1 MVPDRRGSFSSFC
14 KRTAER
20 KIRRNIVIHQY
31 KNNGYNI
38 VMDISSGSVH
48 VVDDVVYDAVAL
60 LEPVIGEVMSPV
72 QIPETARKPGSIW
85 QLLDGIK
92 ESGLQNDAFLD
103 LLYEMIGERVAPG
116 KVKLLF
122 FVSWNV

>member
-1 MVPDRRGSFSSFC
+1 MMQKDIKTAHSTRIFKTFHSRKNEKSGTGEGSFTG
-14 KRTAER
+14 RDQQTAE
-20 KIRRNIVIHQY
+20 
-31 KNNGYNI
+31 G
-38 VMDISSGSVH
+38 
-48 VVDDVVYDAVAL
+48 L
-60 LEPVIGEVMSPV
+60 
-72 QIPETARKPGSIW
+72 PETGRKPGSIW

-92 ESGLQNDAFLD
+92 KSGLQNDAFLD